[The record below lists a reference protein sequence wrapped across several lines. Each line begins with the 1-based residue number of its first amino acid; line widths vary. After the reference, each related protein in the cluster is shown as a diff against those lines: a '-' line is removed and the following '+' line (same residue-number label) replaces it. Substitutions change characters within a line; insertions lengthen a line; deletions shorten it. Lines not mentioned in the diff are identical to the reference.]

1 MSNLNLSIIRIP
13 DEGPSIIDEA
23 ANTLMSC
30 GMYNE
35 YDAKKKIRD
44 CMGGVYQ
51 VSIPSN
57 PNIKGGF
64 YHIPVGIVGCRRVF
78 KSEIPVQFN
87 LKYHPQ
93 MNDAMY
99 YIEFLHVKSD
109 YLMADDEM
117 ILQVLELLVNTVAK
131 DKNDAP
137 IFVDSRCISTYIDNH
152 IEIMEKLNFEYY
164 YNDENG
170 YFVKYPITN
179 KTN

>member
-1 MSNLNLSIIRIP
+1 MSNLYLTVFIP
-13 DEGPSIIDEA
+13 DEATIDDA
-23 ANTLMSC
+23 INVLMSC

-35 YDAKKKIRD
+35 YDAKKMIEKCIGGIYEVKIPANFRTKTSYD
-44 CMGGVYQ
+44 V
-51 VSIPSN
+51 
-57 PNIKGGF
+57 
-64 YHIPVGIVGCRRVF
+64 PVGIVGCRRVF
-78 KSEIPVQFN
+78 KSEIPSQFN

-117 ILQVLELLVNTVAK
+117 ILQVLELLVNTVTK

-164 YNDENG
+164 DNDENG
-170 YFVKYPITN
+170 YFIRYPITN